1 MIPDTGSQEASNHSK
16 FWSSYRCFYRD
27 FFFLFGSLGR
37 RTWLL
42 MVLGVVAFVSTIGGM
57 VMVPQRILFSM
68 EISHMLDSVGMCLKL
83 VGCI

>member
-1 MIPDTGSQEASNHSK
+1 
-16 FWSSYRCFYRD
+16 
-27 FFFLFGSLGR
+27 
-37 RTWLL
+37 